1 MEPIWGSFDS
11 DGNPLMVPFEG
22 GFGNTRI
29 DSRQQTQVTQPGNE
43 TAVDPSF
50 PHTPNLGGYYLSP
63 SASPAPF
70 GSRYVP
76 GVGSYN
82 DGLKPR
88 DPAALNISRECP
100 GELLTSS
107 SSYVGTNTSSL
118 ADSWVIHEDQF
129 GGLAQIPTM
138 SQNERFDEPPNNQ
151 QTWEY
156 QPKNAN
162 TYNPS
167 IHNDYFLPQG
177 AASATSSLSE
187 YSDAS
192 SYCSRASS
200 QSWSWPPVFLNDP
213 GPPPQIKSGLF
224 GKLQKRIDEKAHKCT
239 VCDKQF
245 NRLSSLQVHSYRHT
259 GETRRI
265 SILSIGT

>member
-1 MEPIWGSFDS
+1 MEPIWGSFDG
-11 DGNPLMVPFEG
+11 DGNPLMVPFEE

-29 DSRQQTQVTQPGNE
+29 DSQQQTQPGNE
-43 TAVDPSF
+43 TAVDPSS

-70 GSRYVP
+70 ASRYVP
-76 GVGSYN
+76 GYVPGVDFYN
-82 DGLKPR
+82 DGSKPH
-88 DPAALNISRECP
+88 DSAALNISREGP
-100 GELLTSS
+100 AELLRSS
-107 SSYVGTNTSSL
+107 GSYAGTNAWSL
-118 ADSWVIHEDQF
+118 ADPWVIHEKQF

-138 SQNERFDEPPNNQ
+138 SQHECFDEPPNNQ
-151 QTWEY
+151 QTWAY
-156 QPKNAN
+156 RPKTSN
-162 TYNPS
+162 TYDPS

-200 QSWSWPPVFLNDP
+200 QSLSRPPVFLNDP
-213 GPPPQIKSGLF
+213 GPPSQIKSRLF

-245 NRLSSLQVHSYRHT
+245 NRLSSLQVHSYSHT

-265 SILSIGT
+265 SIL